1 MMSEKEIIDIINGVF
16 EDVNEDILSYE
27 GDNMM
32 EDGIVD
38 SFEIIAIVG
47 GLEEA
52 FNLEIDA
59 EYIEQGYFDSKQGI
73 YKLVGILLSK

>member
-1 MMSEKEIIDIINGVF
+1 MSENEMIDIINGIL

-27 GDNMM
+27 GNNMM

-38 SFEIIAIVG
+38 SFEIISIVG
-47 GLEEA
+47 DLEEA
-52 FNLEIDA
+52 FNMEIDA

-73 YKLVGILLSK
+73 YKLVGMLLLK